1 METVKVSPKFQVVIP
16 RRLRE
21 RLDIRPGQRIQVLLY
36 DDRLVFVP
44 LKPVKKMRGFLSG
57 IDTTVERERDRL

>member
-1 METVKVSPKFQVVIP
+1 MDTVKVSPQFQVVIP

-21 RLDIRPGQRIQVLLY
+21 RLNIRPGQRMQVLLY
-36 DDRLVFVP
+36 DDRLEFVP
-44 LKPVKKMRGFLSG
+44 LKPMKKMRGFLKG